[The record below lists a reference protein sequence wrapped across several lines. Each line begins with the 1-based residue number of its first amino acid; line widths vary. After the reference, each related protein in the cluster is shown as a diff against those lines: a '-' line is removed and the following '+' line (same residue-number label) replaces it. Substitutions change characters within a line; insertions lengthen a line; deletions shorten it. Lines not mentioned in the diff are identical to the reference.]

1 MFLHSCV
8 QKQHSWQMYSM
19 AMTSVKSWQLSY
31 MALTIHWQYSCT
43 ALVSKKSL
51 TTIPYGHQASWQKD
65 AMDVTLK
72 NTIEKVTKF
81 YLKQK
86 KSLTKFW
93 CWQSD
98 APPIIAEDY
107 WAFLSIAENCWAL
120 LSIAE
125 HCWALAGSVGL
136 KSSSVLFIVRIG
148 FQCQNSV

>member
-1 MFLHSCV
+1 MAFMHMLTMFLYSCV
-8 QKQHSWQMYSM
+8 QNQHSWQMYFM

-65 AMDVTLK
+65 ALDVSLK
-72 NTIEKVTKF
+72 NTIDKVTKF

-86 KSLTKFW
+86 KSLTKCW

-98 APPIIAEDY
+98 ALPP
-107 WAFLSIAENCWAL
+107 NHAL
-120 LSIAE
+120 TLLHS
-125 HCWALAGSVGL
+125 CLR
-136 KSSSVLFIVRIG
+136 SSKEFTFVVEYFW
-148 FQCQNSV
+148 